1 MKSKQNTLIAIDLA
15 KRIKFLQKQNRQTM
29 DLSTYTY
36 QNTLIWV
43 KKNFNKLQIKQRYVE
58 KYIVNI
64 KIQIFQS

>member
-1 MKSKQNTLIAIDLA
+1 
-15 KRIKFLQKQNRQTM
+15 M

-58 KYIVNI
+58 K
-64 KIQIFQS
+64 